1 MTIARYD
8 VNSANVNRHVR
19 FRVQSEDAGDR
30 DAGIFLPLKGRANVY
45 PFYGQIVSPTGLQE
59 VAQLR
64 LSLVVRALSVY
75 TVPVSIQLADD
86 DGPTGVGSALDITYE
101 VDEFGAFFNDDGVAG
116 GGARWPE
123 DTSIDKHQVGDITDA
138 LGTGGMTTPK
148 TKDGLTTL
156 LDNLATVSF
165 DGGTTGPFGALS
177 GSGVVVLPDGT
188 SVAGNPTLAAGGS
201 PSGLAVTWIN
211 VG

>member
-19 FRVQSEDAGDR
+19 FRVQAEDAADR

-86 DGPTGVGSALDITYE
+86 DAPTGVGSALDITYE

-177 GSGVVVLPDGT
+177 GTGVVVLPDGT
-188 SVAGNPTLAAGGS
+188 SVAANPTLAAGGS